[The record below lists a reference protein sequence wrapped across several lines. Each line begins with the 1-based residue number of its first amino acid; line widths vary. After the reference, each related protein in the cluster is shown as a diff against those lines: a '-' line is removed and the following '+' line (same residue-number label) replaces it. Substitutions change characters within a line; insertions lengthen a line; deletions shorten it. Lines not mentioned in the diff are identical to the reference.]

1 MQSRT
6 LLFVAAILAVT
17 GQAMQPAQAQSVEEF
32 FKGRTISMIVGGS
45 PGGGFDT
52 LARAIGRHIGKHIP
66 GNPTIVAKNMP
77 GAGGTMALDHLYNV
91 ADKDGSVMALVN
103 NTPPF
108 VPLFS
113 GRPARFDATKFSWLG
128 TPSVE
133 SPLVLVWQSVPVNS
147 VEDLRAKEI
156 TVGASGADS
165 AQAFYSRLI
174 NATLRTKMKIISGY
188 RGQNDIFIAMERRE
202 VDGYPSV
209 FWSSLTSTRP
219 TWLADKTA
227 KVVLQYGPQPL
238 KELPGVAWALDH
250 ITDANDKVLFQTATA
265 PNALGRPLLM
275 PPDVPADR
283 LTAVRKALI
292 DTFND
297 PAFQAEADKIGLIVN
312 APRTGQQ
319 LHDVVAAAYA
329 APSDVVARVQQLEK
343 PEADAK

>member
-1 MQSRT
+1 MQ
-6 LLFVAAILAVT
+6 AAN
-17 GQAMQPAQAQSVEEF
+17 AQSAEEF
-32 FKGRTISMIVGGS
+32 YKGKTISMIIGGS

-66 GNPTIVAKNMP
+66 GNPAVVAKNMP

-133 SPLVLVWQSVPVNS
+133 SPLVLIWESVPVNS
-147 VEDLRAKEI
+147 IDDLRSREI

-202 VDGYPSV
+202 IDGYPSV
-209 FWSSLTSTRP
+209 FYSSLTSTRP
-219 TWLADKTA
+219 TWLADKIA
-227 KVVLQYGPQPL
+227 KVVLQYGPEPL
-238 KELPGVAWALDH
+238 KELPNVAWALDH
-250 ITDANDKVLFQTATA
+250 ITDASDKVLFQTATA

-283 LTAVRKALI
+283 LAAVRKALV
-292 DTFND
+292 DTFAD
-297 PAFQAEADKIGLIVN
+297 PAFRAEADKIGLLVN

-319 LHDVVAAAYA
+319 LHEVVAAAYA
-329 APSDVVARVQQLEK
+329 APSSIIARVQQLEK

>member
-1 MQSRT
+1 
-6 LLFVAAILAVT
+6 VILAIA
-17 GQAMQPAQAQSVEEF
+17 GQAMQPAHAQSVEDF
-32 FKGRTISMIVGGS
+32 YKGRTISMIVGGS

-91 ADKDGSVMALVN
+91 ADKDGTVMALVN

-113 GRPARFDATKFSWLG
+113 GRSARFDATKFSWLG

-133 SPLVLVWQSVPVNS
+133 SPLVLIWQSVPVNS
-147 VEDLRAKEI
+147 VEDLRTKEI
-156 TVGASGADS
+156 TVGASGGDS

-174 NATLRTKMKIISGY
+174 NATLRTKMKIVSGY

-202 VDGYPSV
+202 IDGYPSV
-209 FWSSLTSTRP
+209 FYSSLTSTRP
-219 TWLADKTA
+219 TWLPDKTA
-227 KVVLQYGPQPL
+227 KVVLQYGPEPL
-238 KELPGVAWALDH
+238 KELPNIAWALDH
-250 ITDANDKVLFQTATA
+250 ITEAKDKVLFQTATA

-275 PPDVPADR
+275 PPGIPADR
-283 LTAVRKALI
+283 LAAIRKALM

-297 PAFQAEADKIGLIVN
+297 TAFQAEANKIGLLVN

-319 LHDVVAAAYA
+319 LHDVVTAAYA
-329 APSDVVARVQQLEK
+329 APADIVARVQQLEK

>member
-6 LLFVAAILAVT
+6 LSFAAIIIALAAP
-17 GQAMQPAQAQSVEEF
+17 GMHGARAQSVDEF
-32 FKGRTISMIVGGS
+32 YRGKTISMIIGGS

-52 LARAIGRHIGKHIP
+52 LARAISRHIGKHIP
-66 GNPTIVAKNMP
+66 GSPAVVAKNMP
-77 GAGGTMALDHLYNV
+77 GAGGTMALDHLYNA
-91 ADKDGSVMALVN
+91 ADKDGTVMGLVN

-133 SPLVLVWQSVPVNS
+133 SPLVLIWQSVPVNS
-147 VEDLRAKEI
+147 VDDLRSKEI

-174 NATLRTKMKIISGY
+174 NATLRTKMKIVSGY

-202 VDGYPSV
+202 IDGYPSV

-227 KVVLQYGPQPL
+227 KVVLQYGPEPL
-238 KELPGVAWALDH
+238 KELPGVAWALDQ
-250 ITDANDKVLFQTATA
+250 ISDANDKVLFATATA

-283 LTAVRKALI
+283 LAAVRKALM
-292 DTFND
+292 DTFDD
-297 PAFQAEADKIGLIVN
+297 PSFRAEAEKIGLVVN

-329 APSDVVARVQQLEK
+329 APAAVVARVRQLEK